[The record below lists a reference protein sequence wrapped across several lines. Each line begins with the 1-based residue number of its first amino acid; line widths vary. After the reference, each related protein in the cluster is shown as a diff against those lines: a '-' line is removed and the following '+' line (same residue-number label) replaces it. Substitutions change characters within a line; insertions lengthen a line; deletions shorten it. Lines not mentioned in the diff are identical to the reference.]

1 MVLKSKT
8 DISLPLERSLLLN
21 QPSTFLTRDSLANA
35 KILVVDDQP
44 INIQVINQIL
54 GDSYQLNF
62 AKTGQEALDICLRDA
77 PDLILMD
84 VIMPNLDGLTT
95 CRIIKN
101 DPEINDI
108 PIVFITSLQRSEE
121 ENACWQAGG
130 IDYMVKPVNPLPLK
144 NRVRAHLTLKFQA
157 DVLKKLAYLDGL
169 TGVYNRRYLDEY
181 LAKQVAQA
189 KRTKQPISLLMVDID
204 LFKQYNDEYG
214 HLVADDQLK
223 LVALTVRSSLNR
235 PTDIA
240 ARYGGEEFTCV
251 LPNTDER
258 GAKHV
263 AKQIQQAVDQLK
275 ISHRLSPHQ
284 ILTVSIGVSTILPD
298 QDYSSDLISMADK
311 KLYKAKHTG
320 RNKVI

>member
-1 MVLKSKT
+1 M
-8 DISLPLERSLLLN
+8 N
-21 QPSTFLTRDSLANA
+21 QPTTFLTNDSLANA

-101 DPEINDI
+101 DPEISDI

-130 IDYMVKPVNPLPLK
+130 IDYMTKPVNPLPLK

-189 KRTKQPISLLMVDID
+189 KRTNQPISLLMVDVD

-263 AKQIQQAVDQLK
+263 AKKIQQAVDQLK

-298 QDYSSDLISMADK
+298 QDYSSDLISIADK
-311 KLYKAKHTG
+311 NLYKAKHTG
-320 RNKVI
+320 RNKVV